1 MNKTYY
7 PRLDETVCRQ
17 TLSNGLKVCVV
28 PKKGFTRKAAYF
40 VTDFGSIHTSFT
52 LDGERITAP
61 DGVAHYL
68 EHKMF
73 DMPGRDVNEEFAAL
87 GANPNAFTTY
97 DMTAYYFTCTEH
109 FEQCLR
115 LLLEFVSTPY
125 FTEETVEKERGII
138 AQEILMYADSAD
150 SQVFE
155 DLAANL
161 YEHHPIRVP
170 VAGTVESIQ
179 AITPEILEK
188 CHRAFYT
195 PANMML
201 CVVGDVEPETVVKL
215 AEEILPRTKESMGI
229 PDLGEDEQMCCVK
242 HISRRK
248 MDVSMPTFQ
257 LGFKC
262 PAGLSGEE
270 FAHWEIVAELA
281 AEALFG
287 ESSSLYMQMYEQG
300 IIDSSFGGGVETVEG
315 TAMITCGGDS
325 DCPEQVRDA
334 IIRQAQLL
342 AQTGIDETE
351 FARMKKSFMGRRVK
365 DLDSFESTCFRLC
378 AYQFENYDYFR
389 FPESFESVEAEEIR
403 TFLQENIR
411 LDRCGMAIVDP
422 SEQEEEN

>member
-17 TLSNGLKVCVV
+17 TLSNGLKICVV

-40 VTDFGSIHTSFT
+40 MTDYGSIHTTFT
-52 LDGERITAP
+52 LDGEQITTP
-61 DGVAHYL
+61 GGVAHYL

-73 DMPGRDVNEEFAAL
+73 DMPGRDINEEFAAL

-109 FEQCLR
+109 FEQSLR

-201 CVVGDVEPETVVKL
+201 CVVGDVEPETVAKL
-215 AEEILPRTKESMGI
+215 AEEILPRQEQSVGI
-229 PDLGEDEQMCCVK
+229 PSLGEDEQMGCVK
-242 HISRRK
+242 AISRRT

-262 PAGLSGEE
+262 PAGLTGEK

-281 AEALFG
+281 AEVLFG
-287 ESSSLYMQMYEQG
+287 ESSSLYMKMYEQG

-315 TAMITCGGDS
+315 TAMLTCGGDS
-325 DCPEQVRDA
+325 DEPEKVRDA
-334 IIRQAQLL
+334 IIRQAQHL

-389 FPESFESVEAEEIR
+389 FPESFETVEAEEVR
-403 TFLQENIR
+403 RFLQENIR
-411 LDRCGMAIVDP
+411 PDRCAIAIVDP
-422 SEQEEEN
+422 PEQEEEN